1 MKQGSDDD
9 KKEDAKQFKNIN
21 SNFKIAMEDDMWL
34 TGFDVPFLDTIYI
47 DKLLKQEHSI
57 IQTISRVNRAYPG
70 KTSGLV
76 VDFIGIK
83 TGIDYALKKYAKY
96 DDSNLQGIEQ
106 AIQIVID
113 QLDGLDNM
121 LYKFDSSKYFNG
133 NSYEK
138 LETLNR
144 AVEYVQQTKEIENRF
159 MQGVQRLTKSI

>member
-1 MKQGSDDD
+1 
-9 KKEDAKQFKNIN
+9 
-21 SNFKIAMEDDMWL
+21 MWL

-106 AIQIVID
+106 AITIKI
-113 QLDGLDNM
+113 
-121 LYKFDSSKYFNG
+121 F
-133 NSYEK
+133 
-138 LETLNR
+138 
-144 AVEYVQQTKEIENRF
+144 
-159 MQGVQRLTKSI
+159 